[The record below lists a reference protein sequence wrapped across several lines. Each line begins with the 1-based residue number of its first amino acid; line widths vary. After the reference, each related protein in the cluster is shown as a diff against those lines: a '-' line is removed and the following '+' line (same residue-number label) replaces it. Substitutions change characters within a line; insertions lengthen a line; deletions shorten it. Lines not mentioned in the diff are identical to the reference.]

1 MNEEAPALSND
12 EEIQPVSVI
21 KYQPEEKTYVLEP
34 NKYDIGKYLNLL
46 KVKPYQT
53 ITITLKEGNY
63 SWDENFYM
71 PEHTI
76 IKLIGDKYKNGG
88 NDNIVTITISKKNT
102 KVYENQ
108 ECSYLTRLQVSSNS
122 SFYIVGIDIIE
133 KINDSRNRYGC
144 STTKGVFNLCGQ
156 YIGNCEFSLTFGR
169 FEISSSPFINVA
181 GNNVRGRINL
191 NYSHFKR
198 NTFANESEVIVI
210 DTNSGW
216 NGRGSLAEVFKTLT
230 DLQGCKLITDKKSII
245 YYE

>member
-1 MNEEAPALSND
+1 MNESAPSINND
-12 EEIQPVSVI
+12 DEIQPVSVI

-102 KVYENQ
+102 N
-108 ECSYLTRLQVSSNS
+108 
-122 SFYIVGIDIIE
+122 
-133 KINDSRNRYGC
+133 
-144 STTKGVFNLCGQ
+144 
-156 YIGNCEFSLTFGR
+156 
-169 FEISSSPFINVA
+169 
-181 GNNVRGRINL
+181 
-191 NYSHFKR
+191 
-198 NTFANESEVIVI
+198 
-210 DTNSGW
+210 
-216 NGRGSLAEVFKTLT
+216 
-230 DLQGCKLITDKKSII
+230 ITDNLIKYLI
-245 YYE
+245 